1 MNPNQQRGFFLRM
14 ICGPW
19 FQTHYANMYN
29 AMRLC
34 YRRMSDEDAFK
45 FKKVEDQLN
54 NAVKK
59 SCVVETRGLERA
71 KAEVGVRE
79 QRVLII

>member
-1 MNPNQQRGFFLRM
+1 
-14 ICGPW
+14 
-19 FQTHYANMYN
+19 
-29 AMRLC
+29 
-34 YRRMSDEDAFK
+34 MSDEDAFK